1 MAKSTQVLAL
11 LFCLPSLGLARR
23 KMTGSGKI
31 VANSEDAV
39 GVEQKWDYT
48 TAKTAWDVLCH
59 NRDAGV
65 FGAKWKESNCLA
77 FCHDLKFKCDPD
89 ERVENIEV
97 SWKRFLK
104 KTMSIP
110 KTATPVTTED
120 GTSFKFFIESEGCHG
135 GDGVSDEDCELPW
148 AAFDQVRQHDEI
160 VDITRRFLVY
170 DARKPGE
177 RAVSIETNKYE
188 AKFYRSNV
196 DILGTGAPLPAEPVY
211 AGATGTGCGKG
222 LTQCSLPVQGSDVVS
237 ETTELDVT
245 TRFLLED
252 SPGYVSLMKNRN
264 EAKMKQTQVTEFE
277 WGN

>member
-1 MAKSTQVLAL
+1 MATTTQVLVL

-23 KMTGSGKI
+23 KMAGSGKI

-39 GVEQKWDYT
+39 DVQQKWDYT

-65 FGAKWKESNCLA
+65 FGAKWKEADCMA

-97 SWKRFLK
+97 SWNRFFK
-104 KTMSIP
+104 KAMTIS
-110 KTATPVTTED
+110 KTAAPVTTDD
-120 GTSFKFFIESEGCHG
+120 GMSFKFFIESEGCN
-135 GDGVSDEDCELPW
+135 SADEDCELPW
-148 AAFDQVRQHDEI
+148 GAFDKVRQHTEI

-170 DARKPGE
+170 DARKAGA

-188 AKFYRSNV
+188 AKFFRSDV
-196 DILGTGAPLPAEPVY
+196 EILGTGAPLPEAPVY
-211 AGATGTGCGKG
+211 AGATGTGCGKA
-222 LTQCSLPVQGSDVVS
+222 LSQCSLPVQGPDAVG

-245 TRFLLED
+245 TDFIVED
-252 SPGYVSLMKNRN
+252 TPGYVSLMKNRN
-264 EAKMKQTQVTEFE
+264 VATTKQTKVTEFE

>member
-1 MAKSTQVLAL
+1 MAPTTKAMAV

-23 KMTGSGKI
+23 KMAGSGKI

-39 GVEQKWDYT
+39 DVQQKWDYT

-65 FGAKWKESNCLA
+65 FGAKWKETDCLA

-89 ERVENIEV
+89 ERVENIEIT
-97 SWKRFLK
+97 WKRFTK
-104 KTMSIP
+104 ATMSIP
-110 KTATPVTTED
+110 KNAAPVTTVD

-135 GDGVSDEDCELPW
+135 GDGANDEDCELPW
-148 AAFDQVRQHDEI
+148 GAYDKIREHDEI

-170 DARKPGE
+170 DATKPGD
-177 RAVSIETNKYE
+177 RAVSIETNSYK
-188 AKFYRSNV
+188 AKFFRSKLEL
-196 DILGTGAPLPAEPVY
+196 LGTGAPMPAEPVY

-222 LTQCSLPVQGSDVVS
+222 LTQCSVPVQGPDAVG
-237 ETTELDVT
+237 ETVELDVVT
-245 TRFLLED
+245 DMLVED
-252 SPGYVSLMKNRN
+252 PPGFASLMKNRN
-264 EAKMKQTQVTEFE
+264 VATTKMTKVTEFE